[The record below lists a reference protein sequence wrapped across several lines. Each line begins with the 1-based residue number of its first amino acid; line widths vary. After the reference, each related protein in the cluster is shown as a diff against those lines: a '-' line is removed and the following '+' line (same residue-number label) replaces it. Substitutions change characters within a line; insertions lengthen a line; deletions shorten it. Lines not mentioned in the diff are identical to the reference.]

1 MDFVAKAKELRHTV
15 LDMAMR
21 AGTGHVT
28 SSFSCVEP
36 APHDK
41 YPYGREE
48 VKKEHMEYYEGID
61 RN

>member
-1 MDFVAKAKELRHTV
+1 
-15 LDMAMR
+15 
-21 AGTGHVT
+21 
-28 SSFSCVEP
+28 VEP